1 MEQIVFYNE
10 FRFTIQFLNKLNQ
23 INCVELIIFCI
34 YFLGLNWTLHWTLNI
49 ETLKYP
55 VKISCQ
61 AVSTSTPNVIL
72 KKIAGGNKICAIMF
86 GDLWI
91 GSSLCWLV
99 HPREGKVK
107 ICSMLSALLGKLSG
121 LKILSRLILLYMRKH
136 LKIFLTSRSFHYLQI
151 FFIIQFLLNFPFAA
165 PAWEHYSG
173 LCSPSL
179 YWPLQVGT
187 VWQLLL
193 QIKW

>member
-121 LKILSRLILLYMRKH
+121 LKILSRLILSYAEASQD
-136 LKIFLTSRSFHYLQI
+136 FSYLTKLSLSSNIFHYSISFKISHSLH
-151 FFIIQFLLNFPFAA
+151 LLGSITAGSA
-165 PAWEHYSG
+165 
-173 LCSPSL
+173 LRL
-179 YWPLQVGT
+179 
-187 VWQLLL
+187 
-193 QIKW
+193 